1 MNPPRWSSKCTWA
14 HIFWHFIFLSSF
26 VFKKENKGEDYY
38 SQTLQNFGVA
48 KGWMRGKVYVCVH
61 RHVWAC
67 MHVRYVRQER
77 TIVFVYEVVSL
88 FPVASPFMILLLI
101 KTILLRR
108 LPRPSF
114 LGGMAWPHK
123 EAADSFG
130 YCFGWSV
137 SPVLVDNKEEKR
149 YRLFAVSVQI
159 SLPPPNTFLGLIVSP
174 EHPGSLLKLP

>member
-101 KTILLRR
+101 KTILLRSLPTRR
-108 LPRPSF
+108 LQTASDTA
-114 LGGMAWPHK
+114 LGGPSVLCWLTIRKKSVTGFLLFQCKYLFLPQIH
-123 EAADSFG
+123 FR
-130 YCFGWSV
+130 GW
-137 SPVLVDNKEEKR
+137 
-149 YRLFAVSVQI
+149 
-159 SLPPPNTFLGLIVSP
+159 
-174 EHPGSLLKLP
+174 